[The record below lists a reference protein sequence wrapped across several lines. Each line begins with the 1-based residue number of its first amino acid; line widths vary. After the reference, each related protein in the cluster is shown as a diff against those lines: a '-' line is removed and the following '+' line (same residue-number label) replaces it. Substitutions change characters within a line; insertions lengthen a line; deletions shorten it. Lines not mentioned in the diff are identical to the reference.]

1 MRAALETADAA
12 LQEESVPVDETER
25 LVALHRLGLLDT
37 PPSAAFDGVTRLAQA
52 ALQVPILCVSLVDQN
67 RVWFKSRIGLGV
79 RETPRRGSLCDHAVW
94 AREPLIVRDASVD
107 ARFAND
113 PLVSGPQH
121 VRSYLGIPL
130 FTRDRQ
136 PMGTLCA
143 MDTQVRVFGEVE
155 QVVMTEFAKIAED
168 LLSAKELA
176 AKSDGVLQYAME
188 REKLFRDTFEQA
200 PIGIIHTSLHG
211 LILRMN
217 QRACALLGYAPAE
230 LRELSIPSITHPEDV
245 ANNIREFKRTLA
257 GEIDSYRLEQRLL
270 AKDKRYI
277 RVALSVAIKRA
288 PSRQPDYNIVTI
300 EPIAA
305 APAAL
310 DKPLDKA
317 PDKTTEKEAEKAGAI
332 VAPAGEGEEALRAA
346 QKLLEEREQSL
357 REARTSIDAREKSLL
372 EARSSIDA
380 REKALAEARSGI
392 EAREKAMNDAR
403 AAIEARD
410 KSLREGRSALEAREK
425 ALGDAQA
432 AFEARQKSGTQAS
445 SKDGDKAPGEAQAAL
460 KGRDNALGEAQAAVK
475 GRDKALGEAQ
485 AALKGRDKA
494 LGEAQTALKDRDK
507 ALGEAQAALKERE
520 KALGEAQAAL
530 RERDKALGEA
540 QTALKEREKSA
551 GERQPAHDVRDK
563 VFGEKQAAQ
572 DAREKALGEKQAA
585 LDALEK
591 ALGEKLAAIEA
602 REKVVGEKQAAL
614 DAREKLMTQAQAALK
629 EREKSVSGAQATLK
643 ERGEVSRDS
652 ETQLKE
658 RDKALADAQQ
668 TARAAEDALR
678 FAQED
683 LRGLQMTLRD
693 TQEAL
698 RDAQDQ
704 QREAQAALQASN
716 AKLVQE
722 SANDA
727 LTVLP
732 NRRTFSRR
740 GEQAANAMRQSRKAY
755 GLILL
760 DVDNFK
766 QVNEEYGHDVGDD
779 VLRTL
784 GNILSTQ
791 LRNSSDM
798 AARLGGDEFAVLCFG
813 DINEQTLH
821 DVAERI
827 HGQIGKA
834 PLATPKGLLRF
845 TGSFGLALSIADDC
859 DWKSVYSR
867 ADAALREAKH
877 AGKDRISFGRSA
889 TKNVTARL
897 RALSPPAAG

>member
-1 MRAALETADAA
+1 M
-12 LQEESVPVDETER
+12 PVDETER

-79 RETPRRGSLCDHAVW
+79 RETPRRGSLCDHVVW
-94 AREPLIVRDASVD
+94 AREPLIVRDAAAD

-113 PLVSGPQH
+113 LLVSGAQH
-121 VRSYLGIPL
+121 VRSYIGIPL

-143 MDTQVRVFGEVE
+143 MDTQIREFGEVE
-155 QVVMTEFAKIAED
+155 EVVLSEFAKIAED

-200 PIGIIHTSLHG
+200 PVGIIHTSLHG

-217 QRACALLGYAPAE
+217 QRACALLGYNPAE
-230 LRELSIPSITHPEDV
+230 LRELSIPSITHPEDL
-245 ANNIREFKRTLA
+245 ADNIREFKRTLA

-270 AKDKRYI
+270 GKDKGYV

-300 EPIAA
+300 EAISA
-305 APAAL
+305 APAA
-310 DKPLDKA
+310 PA
-317 PDKTTEKEAEKAGAI
+317 KAGE
-332 VAPAGEGEEALRAA
+332 VVPQAGGGEEALRAA
-346 QKLLEEREQSL
+346 QKLLEEREMSL
-357 REARTSIDAREKSLL
+357 A

-380 REKALAEARSGI
+380 REKSLVEGRAAVEV
-392 EAREKAMNDAR
+392 REKALGEARAAIEVREKALGDAR

-410 KSLREGRSALEAREK
+410 KSLREARSAVEAREK
-425 ALGDAQA
+425 SLGDAQA
-432 AFEARQKSGTQAS
+432 AFEARQKSAGQAAP
-445 SKDGDKAPGEAQAAL
+445 KGREKALEKTLNEAQAAL
-460 KGRDNALGEAQAAVK
+460 Q
-475 GRDKALGEAQ
+475 
-485 AALKGRDKA
+485 
-494 LGEAQTALKDRDK
+494 
-507 ALGEAQAALKERE
+507 ERE
-520 KALGEAQAAL
+520 
-530 RERDKALGEA
+530 R
-540 QTALKEREKSA
+540 SA
-551 GERQPAHDVRDK
+551 GE
-563 VFGEKQAAQ
+563 KQ
-572 DAREKALGEKQAA
+572 
-585 LDALEK
+585 
-591 ALGEKLAAIEA
+591 AAIEA
-602 REKVVGEKQAAL
+602 REKAAAERQAAIESREKAAGEKQSAIEVREKAMAEKQAAIESREKTVGEKQAAL
-614 DAREKLMTQAQAALK
+614 DAREKLMGEAQAALK
-629 EREKSVSGAQATLK
+629 ERERSVSEAQA
-643 ERGEVSRDS
+643 S
-652 ETQLKE
+652 LKE
-658 RDKALADAQQ
+658 RDERSSDSETAAKERNKALTDAQQ

-678 FAQED
+678 YAQED
-683 LRGLQMTLRD
+683 LRSVQATLRD

-704 QREAQAALQASN
+704 SREAQAALQVTN
-716 AKLVQE
+716 TKLAQE

-766 QVNEEYGHDVGDD
+766 HVNEEYGHDVGDD

-845 TGSFGLALSIADDC
+845 TGSFGLALSIADDS

-877 AGKDRISFGRSA
+877 AGKDRISFGRSPLK
-889 TKNVTARL
+889 TSVTARL
-897 RALSPPAAG
+897 RALSPQPPGS

>member
-1 MRAALETADAA
+1 MRAALETTADAA
-12 LQEESVPVDETER
+12 LQDESVPVDETER

-79 RETPRRGSLCDHAVW
+79 RETPRRGSLCDHVVW
-94 AREPLIVRDASVD
+94 AREPLIVRDAAAD

-113 PLVSGPQH
+113 PLVSGAQH
-121 VRSYLGIPL
+121 VRSYIGIPL

-143 MDTQVRVFGEVE
+143 MDTQIREFGEVE
-155 QVVMTEFAKIAED
+155 EVVLSEFAKIAED

-200 PIGIIHTSLHG
+200 PVGIIHTSLRG

-217 QRACALLGYAPAE
+217 QRACALLGYNPAE
-230 LRELSIPSITHPEDV
+230 LRELSIPSITHPEDL
-245 ANNIREFKRTLA
+245 ADNIREFKRTLA

-270 AKDKRYI
+270 AKDKGYV

-300 EPIAA
+300 EAISA
-305 APAAL
+305 APAA
-310 DKPLDKA
+310 PA
-317 PDKTTEKEAEKAGAI
+317 KAGAM
-332 VAPAGEGEEALRAA
+332 VPQAGEGEEALRAA
-346 QKLLEEREQSL
+346 QKLLEERENSL
-357 REARTSIDAREKSLL
+357 A

-380 REKALAEARSGI
+380 REKSLVEGRAAVEVREKALGEARSAI
-392 EAREKAMNDAR
+392 EVREKALGDAR

-410 KSLREGRSALEAREK
+410 KSLREARSAVEAREK
-425 ALGDAQA
+425 SLGDAQA
-432 AFEARQKSGTQAS
+432 AFEARQKSAGQAAP
-445 SKDGDKAPGEAQAAL
+445 KGREKALEKTLNEAQAAL
-460 KGRDNALGEAQAAVK
+460 Q
-475 GRDKALGEAQ
+475 
-485 AALKGRDKA
+485 
-494 LGEAQTALKDRDK
+494 
-507 ALGEAQAALKERE
+507 ERE
-520 KALGEAQAAL
+520 
-530 RERDKALGEA
+530 R
-540 QTALKEREKSA
+540 SA
-551 GERQPAHDVRDK
+551 
-563 VFGEKQAAQ
+563 GEKQAVLE
-572 DAREKALGEKQAA
+572 AREKAAAERQAAIESREKAAGEKQV
-585 LDALEK
+585 
-591 ALGEKLAAIEA
+591 AIEA
-602 REKVVGEKQAAL
+602 REKAAGEKQSAIEAREKAMADKQAAIESREKTVGEKQSAL
-614 DAREKLMTQAQAALK
+614 DAREKLMGEAQAALK
-629 EREKSVSGAQATLK
+629 EREKSVSDAQA
-643 ERGEVSRDS
+643 S
-652 ETQLKE
+652 LKE
-658 RDKALADAQQ
+658 RDERSSDSETAAKERNKALTDAQQ

-678 FAQED
+678 YAQED
-683 LRGLQMTLRD
+683 LRSVQATLRD

-704 QREAQAALQASN
+704 SREAQAALQVTN
-716 AKLVQE
+716 TKLAQE
-722 SANDA
+722 STNDA

-740 GEQAANAMRQSRKAY
+740 GEQAANAMRQSRKPY

-766 QVNEEYGHDVGDD
+766 HVNEEYGHDVGDD

-845 TGSFGLALSIADDC
+845 TGSFGLALSIADDS

-877 AGKDRISFGRSA
+877 AGRDRISFGRSPSK
-889 TKNVTARL
+889 TSVTARL
-897 RALSPPAAG
+897 RALSPQPPGS

>member
-1 MRAALETADAA
+1 MRAALETTADAA
-12 LQEESVPVDETER
+12 LQDESVPVDETER
-25 LVALHRLGLLDT
+25 LVALHRLGILDT

-79 RETPRRGSLCDHAVW
+79 RETPRRGSLCDHVVW
-94 AREPLIVRDASVD
+94 ARQPLIVRDAAAD

-113 PLVSGPQH
+113 PLVSGAQH
-121 VRSYLGIPL
+121 VRSYIGIPL

-143 MDTQVRVFGEVE
+143 MDTQIREFGEVE
-155 QVVMTEFAKIAED
+155 EVVLSEFAKIAED

-200 PIGIIHTSLHG
+200 PVGIIHTSLHG

-217 QRACALLGYAPAE
+217 QRACALLGYNPGE
-230 LRELSIPSITHPEDV
+230 LRELSIPSITHPEDL
-245 ANNIREFKRTLA
+245 ADNIREFKRTLA

-270 AKDKRYI
+270 GKDKGYV

-300 EPIAA
+300 EAISTAPA
-305 APAAL
+305 APA
-310 DKPLDKA
+310 KA
-317 PDKTTEKEAEKAGAI
+317 AEMAPQAGA
-332 VAPAGEGEEALRAA
+332 GEEALRAA
-346 QKLLEEREQSL
+346 QKLLEEREKSL
-357 REARTSIDAREKSLL
+357 AEVRSSIDAREKSLVEGRAAIEVREKVL
-372 EARSSIDA
+372 GEARSA
-380 REKALAEARSGI
+380 VEVREKALG
-392 EAREKAMNDAR
+392 DAR

-410 KSLREGRSALEAREK
+410 KSLREARSAVEAREK
-425 ALGDAQA
+425 SLGDAQA
-432 AFEARQKSGTQAS
+432 AFEARQKSAGQAA
-445 SKDGDKAPGEAQAAL
+445 SKEHEKSAAEKQAAL
-460 KGRDNALGEAQAAVK
+460 ETREKAAAERQAALDAREKAASERQAAV
-475 GRDKALGEAQ
+475 EA
-485 AALKGRDKA
+485 
-494 LGEAQTALKDRDK
+494 
-507 ALGEAQAALKERE
+507 RE
-520 KALGEAQAAL
+520 KTVGEKQSALDA
-530 RERDKALGEA
+530 REKLLAEA
-540 QTALKEREKSA
+540 QTALKEREKSVS
-551 GERQPAHDVRDK
+551 E
-563 VFGEKQAAQ
+563 
-572 DAREKALGEKQAA
+572 
-585 LDALEK
+585 
-591 ALGEKLAAIEA
+591 
-602 REKVVGEKQAAL
+602 
-614 DAREKLMTQAQAALK
+614 AQA
-629 EREKSVSGAQATLK
+629 S
-643 ERGEVSRDS
+643 
-652 ETQLKE
+652 LKE
-658 RDKALADAQQ
+658 RDERSSDSETAAKERNKALTDAQQ

-678 FAQED
+678 YAQED
-683 LRGLQMTLRD
+683 LRGVQATLRD

-704 QREAQAALQASN
+704 YREAQAGQQAAT
-716 AKLVQE
+716 AKLAQE

-766 QVNEEYGHDVGDD
+766 QVNEEHGHDVGDD

-845 TGSFGLALSIADDC
+845 TGSFGLALSIADDS

-877 AGKDRISFGRSA
+877 AGKDRISFGRSPSK
-889 TKNVTARL
+889 TSVTARL
-897 RALSPPAAG
+897 RALSPQPPGS

>member
-1 MRAALETADAA
+1 MRAALETTADAA
-12 LQEESVPVDETER
+12 LQDESVPVDETER

-79 RETPRRGSLCDHAVW
+79 RETPRRGSLCDHVVW
-94 AREPLIVRDASVD
+94 AREPLIVRDAAAD

-113 PLVSGPQH
+113 LLVSGAQH
-121 VRSYLGIPL
+121 VRSYIGIPL

-143 MDTQVRVFGEVE
+143 MDTQIREFGEVE
-155 QVVMTEFAKIAED
+155 EVVLSEFAKIAED

-200 PIGIIHTSLHG
+200 PVGIIHTSLHG

-217 QRACALLGYAPAE
+217 QRACALLGYNPAE
-230 LRELSIPSITHPEDV
+230 LRELSIPSITHPEDL
-245 ANNIREFKRTLA
+245 ADNIREFKRTLA

-270 AKDKRYI
+270 GKDKGYV

-300 EPIAA
+300 EAISA
-305 APAAL
+305 AP
-310 DKPLDKA
+310 PA
-317 PDKTTEKEAEKAGAI
+317 PAKAGEM
-332 VAPAGEGEEALRAA
+332 APQAGEGEEALRAA
-346 QKLLEEREQSL
+346 QKLLEEREMSL
-357 REARTSIDAREKSLL
+357 A

-380 REKALAEARSGI
+380 REKSLVEGRATIEVREKALGEARSAI
-392 EAREKAMNDAR
+392 EVREKALGDAR

-410 KSLREGRSALEAREK
+410 KSLREARSAVEAREK
-425 ALGDAQA
+425 SLSDAQA
-432 AFEARQKSGTQAS
+432 AFEARQKSAGQAAP
-445 SKDGDKAPGEAQAAL
+445 KGREKALEKTLNEAQAAL
-460 KGRDNALGEAQAAVK
+460 Q
-475 GRDKALGEAQ
+475 
-485 AALKGRDKA
+485 
-494 LGEAQTALKDRDK
+494 
-507 ALGEAQAALKERE
+507 ERE
-520 KALGEAQAAL
+520 RSAA
-530 RERDKALGEA
+530 
-540 QTALKEREKSA
+540 
-551 GERQPAHDVRDK
+551 
-563 VFGEKQAAQ
+563 
-572 DAREKALGEKQAA
+572 EKQAA
-585 LDALEK
+585 LEAREK
-591 ALGEKLAAIEA
+591 AAAERQAAIEA
-602 REKVVGEKQAAL
+602 REKAASEKQSAIESREKAASEKQSAIEAREKAMAEKQAAIESREKIVGEKQAAL
-614 DAREKLMTQAQAALK
+614 DAREKLMGEAQAALK
-629 EREKSVSGAQATLK
+629 EREKSVSEAQA
-643 ERGEVSRDS
+643 S
-652 ETQLKE
+652 LKE
-658 RDKALADAQQ
+658 RDERSSDSETAAKERNKALTDAQQ

-678 FAQED
+678 YAQED
-683 LRGLQMTLRD
+683 LRSVQATLRD

-704 QREAQAALQASN
+704 SREAQAALQVTN
-716 AKLVQE
+716 TKLAQE

-845 TGSFGLALSIADDC
+845 TGSFGLALSIADDS

-877 AGKDRISFGRSA
+877 AGKDRISFGRSPSK
-889 TKNVTARL
+889 TSVTARL
-897 RALSPPAAG
+897 RALSPQPPSS

>member
-1 MRAALETADAA
+1 
-12 LQEESVPVDETER
+12 
-25 LVALHRLGLLDT
+25 
-37 PPSAAFDGVTRLAQA
+37 VTRLAQA

-94 AREPLIVRDASVD
+94 AREPLIVRDATAD
-107 ARFAND
+107 PRFAND

-143 MDTQVRVFGEVE
+143 MDTAVREFGEVE
-155 QVVMTEFAKIAED
+155 EVVLSEFAKIAED

-200 PIGIIHTSLHG
+200 PVGIIHTSLHG

-217 QRACALLGYAPAE
+217 QRACALLGYNPAE
-230 LRELSIPSITHPEDV
+230 LRELSIPSITHPEDL
-245 ANNIREFKRTLA
+245 ADNIREFKRTLA
-257 GEIDSYRLEQRLL
+257 GEIESYRLEQRLL
-270 AKDKRYI
+270 GKDKGYV

-300 EPIAA
+300 EPVSAA
-305 APAAL
+305 AAASEPAAL
-310 DKPLDKA
+310 A
-317 PDKTTEKEAEKAGAI
+317 KAGETVPQTGA
-332 VAPAGEGEEALRAA
+332 AEEALKAA
-346 QKLLEEREQSL
+346 QKLLE
-357 REARTSIDAREKSLL
+357 AREESLV

-380 REKALAEARSGI
+380 REKSLAEARSAIDVREKALLEARSAI
-392 EAREKAMNDAR
+392 EAREKAMGDAG
-403 AAIEARD
+403 AALEARD
-410 KSLREGRSALEAREK
+410 KSLREARSAVEAREK
-425 ALGDAQA
+425 SLSDAKA
-432 AFEARQKSGTQAS
+432 AFEARQKSETRA
-445 SKDGDKAPGEAQAAL
+445 AP
-460 KGRDNALGEAQAAVK
+460 VK
-475 GRDKALGEAQ
+475 EREKALEKS
-485 AALKGRDKA
+485 LN
-494 LGEAQTALKDRDK
+494 
-507 ALGEAQAALKERE
+507 EAQAALKER
-520 KALGEAQAAL
+520 
-530 RERDKALGEA
+530 D
-540 QTALKEREKSA
+540 KSA
-551 GERQPAHDVRDK
+551 S
-563 VFGEKQAAQ
+563 EKQ
-572 DAREKALGEKQAA
+572 
-585 LDALEK
+585 
-591 ALGEKLAAIEA
+591 AAIEA
-602 REKVVGEKQAAL
+602 REKTASERLAAIESREQAAHEKQPAIEAREKAMAEKQSAIEAREKAMAEKQAAIEAREKAAGEKL
-614 DAREKLMTQAQAALK
+614 AGFDAREKLLAEAQAALK
-629 EREKSVSGAQATLK
+629 EREKSVSDAQT
-643 ERGEVSRDS
+643 S
-652 ETQLKE
+652 LKE
-658 RDKALADAQQ
+658 RDESLGDSETAQKERNKALADAQQ
-668 TARAAEDALR
+668 SARAAEDALR
-678 FAQED
+678 YAQED
-683 LRGLQMTLRD
+683 LRGVQATLRD

-704 QREAQAALQASN
+704 YREAQAGMQAAN
-716 AKLVQE
+716 AKLAQE

-740 GEQAANAMRQSRKAY
+740 GEQAASAMRQSRKPY

-766 QVNEEYGHDVGDD
+766 HVNDEYGHDVGDD

-845 TGSFGLALSIADDC
+845 TGSFGLALSIADDS

-867 ADAALREAKH
+867 ADAALREAKN
-877 AGKDRISFGRSA
+877 AGKDRISFGRSISK
-889 TKNVTARL
+889 TSVTARL
-897 RALSPPAAG
+897 RALSPP

>member
-1 MRAALETADAA
+1 MRAALETTADAA
-12 LQEESVPVDETER
+12 LQDESVPVDETER

-79 RETPRRGSLCDHAVW
+79 RETPRRGSLCDHVVW
-94 AREPLIVRDASVD
+94 AREPLIVRDAAAD

-113 PLVSGPQH
+113 LLVSGAQH
-121 VRSYLGIPL
+121 VRSYIGIPL

-143 MDTQVRVFGEVE
+143 MDTQIREFGEVE
-155 QVVMTEFAKIAED
+155 EVVLSEFAKIAED

-200 PIGIIHTSLHG
+200 PVGIIHTSLHG

-217 QRACALLGYAPAE
+217 QRACALLGYNPAE
-230 LRELSIPSITHPEDV
+230 LRELSIPSITHPEDL
-245 ANNIREFKRTLA
+245 ADNIREFKRTLA

-270 AKDKRYI
+270 GKDKGYV

-300 EPIAA
+300 EAISA
-305 APAAL
+305 APAA
-310 DKPLDKA
+310 PA
-317 PDKTTEKEAEKAGAI
+317 KAGEM
-332 VAPAGEGEEALRAA
+332 APQAGEGEEALRAA
-346 QKLLEEREQSL
+346 QKLLEEREMSL
-357 REARTSIDAREKSLL
+357 AEARSSVDAREKSLV
-372 EARSSIDA
+372 EGRAAIEV
-380 REKALAEARSGI
+380 REKALGEARSAI
-392 EAREKAMNDAR
+392 EVREKALGDAR

-410 KSLREGRSALEAREK
+410 KSLREARSAVEAREK
-425 ALGDAQA
+425 SLGDAQA
-432 AFEARQKSGTQAS
+432 AFEARQKSAGQAAP
-445 SKDGDKAPGEAQAAL
+445 KAREKALEKTLNEAQAAL
-460 KGRDNALGEAQAAVK
+460 Q
-475 GRDKALGEAQ
+475 
-485 AALKGRDKA
+485 
-494 LGEAQTALKDRDK
+494 
-507 ALGEAQAALKERE
+507 ERE
-520 KALGEAQAAL
+520 
-530 RERDKALGEA
+530 R
-540 QTALKEREKSA
+540 SA
-551 GERQPAHDVRDK
+551 V
-563 VFGEKQAAQ
+563 EKQ
-572 DAREKALGEKQAA
+572 
-585 LDALEK
+585 
-591 ALGEKLAAIEA
+591 AAIEA
-602 REKVVGEKQAAL
+602 REKAAAERQAAIESREKAAGEKQSAIEAREKAAGEKHAAIEAREKAMAEKHAAIESREKAMAEKQAAIESREKTVGEKQAAL
-614 DAREKLMTQAQAALK
+614 DAREKLMGETQAALK
-629 EREKSVSGAQATLK
+629 EREKSVSEAQA
-643 ERGEVSRDS
+643 S
-652 ETQLKE
+652 LKE
-658 RDKALADAQQ
+658 RDERSSDSETAAKERNKALTDAQQ

-678 FAQED
+678 YAQED
-683 LRGLQMTLRD
+683 LRSVQATLRD

-704 QREAQAALQASN
+704 SREAQAALQVTN
-716 AKLVQE
+716 TKLAQE

-766 QVNEEYGHDVGDD
+766 HVNEEYGHDVGDD

-845 TGSFGLALSIADDC
+845 TGSFGLALSIADDS

-877 AGKDRISFGRSA
+877 AGKDRISFGRSPSK
-889 TKNVTARL
+889 TSVTARL
-897 RALSPPAAG
+897 RALSPQPPSS

>member
-1 MRAALETADAA
+1 MRAALETTADAA
-12 LQEESVPVDETER
+12 LQDESVPVDETER

-79 RETPRRGSLCDHAVW
+79 RETPRRGSLCDHVVW
-94 AREPLIVRDASVD
+94 AREPLIVRDAAAD

-113 PLVSGPQH
+113 LLVSGAQH
-121 VRSYLGIPL
+121 VRSYIGIPL

-143 MDTQVRVFGEVE
+143 MDTQIREFGEVE
-155 QVVMTEFAKIAED
+155 EVVLSEFAKIAED

-200 PIGIIHTSLHG
+200 PVGIIHTSLHG

-217 QRACALLGYAPAE
+217 QRACALLGYNPAE
-230 LRELSIPSITHPEDV
+230 LRELSIPSITHPEDL
-245 ANNIREFKRTLA
+245 ADNIREFKRTLA

-270 AKDKRYI
+270 AKDKGYVRL
-277 RVALSVAIKRA
+277 ALSVAIKRA

-300 EPIAA
+300 EAISA
-305 APAAL
+305 APAA
-310 DKPLDKA
+310 PA
-317 PDKTTEKEAEKAGAI
+317 KAGE
-332 VAPAGEGEEALRAA
+332 VVPQAGGGEEALRAA
-346 QKLLEEREQSL
+346 QKLLEEREMSL
-357 REARTSIDAREKSLL
+357 A

-380 REKALAEARSGI
+380 REKSLVEGRGAVEV
-392 EAREKAMNDAR
+392 REKALGEARAAIEVREKALGDAR

-410 KSLREGRSALEAREK
+410 KSLREARSAVEAREK
-425 ALGDAQA
+425 SLGDAQA
-432 AFEARQKSGTQAS
+432 AFEARQKSAGQAAP
-445 SKDGDKAPGEAQAAL
+445 KGREKALEKTLNEAQAAL
-460 KGRDNALGEAQAAVK
+460 Q
-475 GRDKALGEAQ
+475 
-485 AALKGRDKA
+485 
-494 LGEAQTALKDRDK
+494 
-507 ALGEAQAALKERE
+507 ERE
-520 KALGEAQAAL
+520 
-530 RERDKALGEA
+530 R
-540 QTALKEREKSA
+540 S
-551 GERQPAHDVRDK
+551 V
-563 VFGEKQAAQ
+563 GEKQAAIES
-572 DAREKALGEKQAA
+572 REKAAGEKQS
-585 LDALEK
+585 
-591 ALGEKLAAIEA
+591 AIEA
-602 REKVVGEKQAAL
+602 REKAAGEKQSAIEAREKAMAEKQSAIEAREKAMAEKQSAIESREKTVGEKQSAIE
-614 DAREKLMTQAQAALK
+614 AREKLMGEAQAALK
-629 EREKSVSGAQATLK
+629 EREKSVSEAQA
-643 ERGEVSRDS
+643 S
-652 ETQLKE
+652 LKE
-658 RDKALADAQQ
+658 RDERSSDSETAAKERNKALTDAQQ

-678 FAQED
+678 YAQED
-683 LRGLQMTLRD
+683 LRSVQATLRD

-704 QREAQAALQASN
+704 SREAQAALQVTN
-716 AKLVQE
+716 TKLAQE
-722 SANDA
+722 STNDA

-766 QVNEEYGHDVGDD
+766 HVNEEYGHDVGDD

-845 TGSFGLALSIADDC
+845 TGSFGLALSIADDS

-877 AGKDRISFGRSA
+877 AGKDRISFGRSPSK
-889 TKNVTARL
+889 TSVTARL
-897 RALSPPAAG
+897 RALSPQPPGS

>member
-1 MRAALETADAA
+1 MRAALETTADAA
-12 LQEESVPVDETER
+12 LQDESVPVDETER

-79 RETPRRGSLCDHAVW
+79 RETPRRGSLCDHVVW
-94 AREPLIVRDASVD
+94 AREPLIVRDAAAD

-113 PLVSGPQH
+113 LLVSGAQH
-121 VRSYLGIPL
+121 VRSYIGIPL

-143 MDTQVRVFGEVE
+143 MDTQIREFGEVE
-155 QVVMTEFAKIAED
+155 EVVLSEFAKIAED

-200 PIGIIHTSLHG
+200 PVGIIHTSLHG

-217 QRACALLGYAPAE
+217 QRACALLGYNPAE
-230 LRELSIPSITHPEDV
+230 LRELSIPSITHPEDL
-245 ANNIREFKRTLA
+245 ADNIREFKRTLA

-270 AKDKRYI
+270 GKDKGYV

-300 EPIAA
+300 EAISA
-305 APAAL
+305 APAA
-310 DKPLDKA
+310 PA
-317 PDKTTEKEAEKAGAI
+317 KAGEM
-332 VAPAGEGEEALRAA
+332 APQAGEGEEALRAA
-346 QKLLEEREQSL
+346 QKLLEEREMSL
-357 REARTSIDAREKSLL
+357 AEARSSVDAREKSLV
-372 EARSSIDA
+372 EGRAAIEV
-380 REKALAEARSGI
+380 REKALGEARSAI
-392 EAREKAMNDAR
+392 EVREKALGDAR

-410 KSLREGRSALEAREK
+410 KSLREARSAVEAREK
-425 ALGDAQA
+425 SLGDAQA
-432 AFEARQKSGTQAS
+432 AFEARQKSAGQAAP
-445 SKDGDKAPGEAQAAL
+445 KAREKALEKTLNEAQAAL
-460 KGRDNALGEAQAAVK
+460 Q
-475 GRDKALGEAQ
+475 
-485 AALKGRDKA
+485 
-494 LGEAQTALKDRDK
+494 
-507 ALGEAQAALKERE
+507 ERE
-520 KALGEAQAAL
+520 
-530 RERDKALGEA
+530 R
-540 QTALKEREKSA
+540 SA
-551 GERQPAHDVRDK
+551 V
-563 VFGEKQAAQ
+563 EKQ
-572 DAREKALGEKQAA
+572 
-585 LDALEK
+585 
-591 ALGEKLAAIEA
+591 AAIEA
-602 REKVVGEKQAAL
+602 REKAAAERQAAIESREKAAGEKQSAIEAREKAAGEKHAAIEAREKAMAEKQAAIESREKTVGEKQAAL
-614 DAREKLMTQAQAALK
+614 DAREKLMGEAQAALK
-629 EREKSVSGAQATLK
+629 EREKSVSEAQA
-643 ERGEVSRDS
+643 S
-652 ETQLKE
+652 LKE
-658 RDKALADAQQ
+658 RDERSSDSETAAKERNKALTDAQQ

-678 FAQED
+678 YAQED
-683 LRGLQMTLRD
+683 LRSVQATLRD

-704 QREAQAALQASN
+704 SREAQAALQVTN
-716 AKLVQE
+716 TKLAQE

-766 QVNEEYGHDVGDD
+766 HVNEEYGHDVGDD

-845 TGSFGLALSIADDC
+845 TGSFGLALSIADDS

-877 AGKDRISFGRSA
+877 AGKDRISFGRSPSK
-889 TKNVTARL
+889 TSVTARL
-897 RALSPPAAG
+897 RALSPQPPSS

>member
-1 MRAALETADAA
+1 MRAALETTADAA
-12 LQEESVPVDETER
+12 LQDESVPVDETER

-79 RETPRRGSLCDHAVW
+79 RETPRRGSLCDHVVW
-94 AREPLIVRDASVD
+94 AREPLIVRDAAAD

-113 PLVSGPQH
+113 LLVSGAQH
-121 VRSYLGIPL
+121 VRSYIGIPL

-143 MDTQVRVFGEVE
+143 MDTQIREFGEVE
-155 QVVMTEFAKIAED
+155 EVVLSEFAKIAED

-200 PIGIIHTSLHG
+200 PVGIIHTSLHG

-217 QRACALLGYAPAE
+217 QRACALLGYNPAE
-230 LRELSIPSITHPEDV
+230 LRELSIPSITHPEDL
-245 ANNIREFKRTLA
+245 ADNIREFKRTLA

-270 AKDKRYI
+270 GKDKGYV

-300 EPIAA
+300 EAISA
-305 APAAL
+305 APAA
-310 DKPLDKA
+310 PA
-317 PDKTTEKEAEKAGAI
+317 KAGEM
-332 VAPAGEGEEALRAA
+332 APQAGEGEEALRAA
-346 QKLLEEREQSL
+346 QKLLEEREMSL
-357 REARTSIDAREKSLL
+357 AEARSSVDAREKSLV
-372 EARSSIDA
+372 EGRAAIEV
-380 REKALAEARSGI
+380 REKALGEARSAI
-392 EAREKAMNDAR
+392 EVREKALGDAR

-410 KSLREGRSALEAREK
+410 KSLREARSAVEAREK
-425 ALGDAQA
+425 SLGDAQA
-432 AFEARQKSGTQAS
+432 AFEARQKSADQAAP
-445 SKDGDKAPGEAQAAL
+445 KAREKALEKTLNEAQAAL
-460 KGRDNALGEAQAAVK
+460 Q
-475 GRDKALGEAQ
+475 
-485 AALKGRDKA
+485 
-494 LGEAQTALKDRDK
+494 
-507 ALGEAQAALKERE
+507 ERE
-520 KALGEAQAAL
+520 
-530 RERDKALGEA
+530 R
-540 QTALKEREKSA
+540 SA
-551 GERQPAHDVRDK
+551 GE
-563 VFGEKQAAQ
+563 KQ
-572 DAREKALGEKQAA
+572 
-585 LDALEK
+585 
-591 ALGEKLAAIEA
+591 AAIEA
-602 REKVVGEKQAAL
+602 REKAAAERQAAIESREKAAGEKQSAIEAREKAAGEKQSAIEAREKAMAEKHAAIESREKAMAEKQAAIESREKTVGEKQAAL
-614 DAREKLMTQAQAALK
+614 DAREKLMGEAQAALK
-629 EREKSVSGAQATLK
+629 EREKSVSEAQA
-643 ERGEVSRDS
+643 S
-652 ETQLKE
+652 LKE
-658 RDKALADAQQ
+658 RDERSSDSETAAKERNKALTDAQQ

-678 FAQED
+678 YAQED
-683 LRGLQMTLRD
+683 LRSVQATLRD

-704 QREAQAALQASN
+704 SREAQAALQVTN
-716 AKLVQE
+716 TKLAQE

-766 QVNEEYGHDVGDD
+766 HVNEEYGHDVGDD

-845 TGSFGLALSIADDC
+845 TGSFGLALSIADDS

-877 AGKDRISFGRSA
+877 AGKDRISFGRSPSK
-889 TKNVTARL
+889 TSVTARL
-897 RALSPPAAG
+897 RALSPQPPSS

>member
-1 MRAALETADAA
+1 MRAALETTADAA
-12 LQEESVPVDETER
+12 LQDESVPVDETER

-79 RETPRRGSLCDHAVW
+79 RETPRRGSLCDHVVW
-94 AREPLIVRDASVD
+94 AREPLIVRDAAAD

-113 PLVSGPQH
+113 LLVSGAQH
-121 VRSYLGIPL
+121 VRSYIGIPL

-143 MDTQVRVFGEVE
+143 MDTQIREFGEVE
-155 QVVMTEFAKIAED
+155 EVVLSEFAKIAED

-200 PIGIIHTSLHG
+200 PVGIIHTSLHG

-217 QRACALLGYAPAE
+217 QRACALLGYNPAE
-230 LRELSIPSITHPEDV
+230 LRELSIPSITHPEDL
-245 ANNIREFKRTLA
+245 ADNIREFKRTLA

-270 AKDKRYI
+270 AKDKGYV

-300 EPIAA
+300 EAISA
-305 APAAL
+305 APAA
-310 DKPLDKA
+310 PA
-317 PDKTTEKEAEKAGAI
+317 KAGER
-332 VAPAGEGEEALRAA
+332 VPQAGEGEEALRAA
-346 QKLLEEREQSL
+346 QKLFEEREMSL
-357 REARTSIDAREKSLL
+357 AEARSAIDAREKSLV
-372 EARSSIDA
+372 EGRAAIEV
-380 REKALAEARSGI
+380 REKALGEARSAI
-392 EAREKAMNDAR
+392 EVREKALGDAR

-410 KSLREGRSALEAREK
+410 KSLREARSAVEAREK
-425 ALGDAQA
+425 SLGDAQA
-432 AFEARQKSGTQAS
+432 AFEARQKSAGQAAP
-445 SKDGDKAPGEAQAAL
+445 KGREKALEKTLNEAQAAL
-460 KGRDNALGEAQAAVK
+460 QERERSAGEK
-475 GRDKALGEAQ
+475 Q
-485 AALKGRDKA
+485 AAL
-494 LGEAQTALKDRDK
+494 EA
-507 ALGEAQAALKERE
+507 RE
-520 KALGEAQAAL
+520 KAAAERQAAIES
-530 RERDKALGEA
+530 REKAAGEKQSAIEAREKAAGEKQSAIEAREKAAGEKQSAIEAREKAMAEKQAAIEAREKTVGEKQAAIEAREKLMGEA
-540 QTALKEREKSA
+540 QTALKEREKSVS
-551 GERQPAHDVRDK
+551 E
-563 VFGEKQAAQ
+563 
-572 DAREKALGEKQAA
+572 
-585 LDALEK
+585 
-591 ALGEKLAAIEA
+591 
-602 REKVVGEKQAAL
+602 
-614 DAREKLMTQAQAALK
+614 AQA
-629 EREKSVSGAQATLK
+629 S
-643 ERGEVSRDS
+643 
-652 ETQLKE
+652 LKE
-658 RDKALADAQQ
+658 RDERSSDSETAAKERNKALTDAQQ

-678 FAQED
+678 YAQED
-683 LRGLQMTLRD
+683 LRSVQATLRD

-704 QREAQAALQASN
+704 SREAQAALQVTN
-716 AKLVQE
+716 TKLAQE

-740 GEQAANAMRQSRKAY
+740 GEQAANAMRQSRKPY

-766 QVNEEYGHDVGDD
+766 HVNEEYGHDVGDD

-845 TGSFGLALSIADDC
+845 TGSFGLALSIADDS

-877 AGKDRISFGRSA
+877 AGKDRISFGRSPSK
-889 TKNVTARL
+889 TSVTARL
-897 RALSPPAAG
+897 RALSPPSTG

>member
-1 MRAALETADAA
+1 MRAALETTADAA

-79 RETPRRGSLCDHAVW
+79 RETPRRGSLCDHVVW
-94 AREPLIVRDASVD
+94 AREPLIVRDAAAD

-113 PLVSGPQH
+113 ALVSGAQH

-143 MDTQVRVFGEVE
+143 MDTAVREFGEVE
-155 QVVMTEFAKIAED
+155 EVVLSEFAKIAED

-200 PIGIIHTSLHG
+200 PVGIIHTSLHG

-217 QRACALLGYAPAE
+217 QRACALLGYNPAE
-230 LRELSIPSITHPEDV
+230 LRELSIPSITHPEDL
-245 ANNIREFKRTLA
+245 AHNIREFKRTLA

-270 AKDKRYI
+270 AKDKRYV
-277 RVALSVAIKRA
+277 RLALSVAIKRA

-300 EPIAA
+300 EAICA
-305 APAAL
+305 APATAE
-310 DKPLDKA
+310 PAA
-317 PDKTTEKEAEKAGAI
+317 PEKGSAI
-332 VAPAGEGEEALRAA
+332 VPQAGEGEEALRAA
-346 QKLLEEREQSL
+346 QKLLEERE
-357 REARTSIDAREKSLL
+357 KSLA
-372 EARSSIDA
+372 EARSSIEA
-380 REKALAEARSGI
+380 REKFLVEGRAAIEVRERALAEARSAL
-392 EAREKAMNDAR
+392 EVREKALGDAR

-410 KSLREGRSALEAREK
+410 KSLREARSAVEAREK
-425 ALGDAQA
+425 SLGDAQA
-432 AFEARQKSGTQAS
+432 AFEARQKSAGQAVP
-445 SKDGDKAPGEAQAAL
+445 KGGEKALNEAQAAL
-460 KGRDNALGEAQAAVK
+460 Q
-475 GRDKALGEAQ
+475 
-485 AALKGRDKA
+485 
-494 LGEAQTALKDRDK
+494 
-507 ALGEAQAALKERE
+507 
-520 KALGEAQAAL
+520 
-530 RERDKALGEA
+530 
-540 QTALKEREKSA
+540 EREKSA
-551 GERQPAHDVRDK
+551 GQ
-563 VFGEKQAAQ
+563 
-572 DAREKALGEKQAA
+572 KQAA
-585 LDALEK
+585 LESREKAAAERQAALESREK
-591 ALGEKLAAIEA
+591 AASEKQAAIEA
-602 REKVVGEKQAAL
+602 REKTVGEKQAAL
-614 DAREKLMTQAQAALK
+614 DAREKLLAEAQAALK
-629 EREKSVSGAQATLK
+629 EREKSVSEAQAL
-643 ERGEVSRDS
+643 
-652 ETQLKE
+652 LKE
-658 RDKALADAQQ
+658 RDERSSDSETAAKERNKALADAQQ

-678 FAQED
+678 YSQED
-683 LRGLQMTLRD
+683 LRGVQATLRD

-704 QREAQAALQASN
+704 YREAQATLQAAS
-716 AKLVQE
+716 AKLAQE

-740 GEQAANAMRQSRKAY
+740 GEQAANAMRQSRKPY

-766 QVNEEYGHDVGDD
+766 HVNEEYGHDVGDD

-821 DVAERI
+821 DVAARI

-845 TGSFGLALSIADDC
+845 TGSFGLALSIGDDC
-859 DWKSVYSR
+859 DWKSVYGR

-877 AGKDRISFGRSA
+877 AGKDRISFGRSPI
-889 TKNVTARL
+889 KNVTARL
-897 RALSPPAAG
+897 RALSPPPAG

>member
-1 MRAALETADAA
+1 MRAALETTADAA
-12 LQEESVPVDETER
+12 LQDESVPVDETER

-79 RETPRRGSLCDHAVW
+79 RETPRRGSLCDHVVW
-94 AREPLIVRDASVD
+94 AREALIVRDATAD
-107 ARFAND
+107 PRFAND
-113 PLVSGPQH
+113 PLVSGAQH

-143 MDTQVRVFGEVE
+143 MDTAVREFGEVE
-155 QVVMTEFAKIAED
+155 EVVLSEFAKIAED

-200 PIGIIHTSLHG
+200 PVGIIHTSLHG

-217 QRACALLGYAPAE
+217 QRAGALLGYNPAE
-230 LRELSIPSITHPEDV
+230 LRELSIPSITHPEDL
-245 ANNIREFKRTLA
+245 ADNIREFKRTLA
-257 GEIDSYRLEQRLL
+257 GEIESYRLEQRLL
-270 AKDKRYI
+270 AKDKGYV

-300 EPIAA
+300 EPVSAA
-305 APAAL
+305 AAASEPAAL
-310 DKPLDKA
+310 A
-317 PDKTTEKEAEKAGAI
+317 KAGETVPQTGA
-332 VAPAGEGEEALRAA
+332 AEEALQAA
-346 QKLLEEREQSL
+346 QTLLE
-357 REARTSIDAREKSLL
+357 AREESLV

-380 REKALAEARSGI
+380 REKSLAEARSAVEVREKALLEARSAV
-392 EAREKAMNDAR
+392 EAREKAMGDAG
-403 AAIEARD
+403 AALEARD
-410 KSLREGRSALEAREK
+410 KSLREARTAVEAREK
-425 ALGDAQA
+425 SLSDAKA
-432 AFEARQKSGTQAS
+432 AFEARQKSETRA
-445 SKDGDKAPGEAQAAL
+445 AP
-460 KGRDNALGEAQAAVK
+460 VK
-475 GRDKALGEAQ
+475 EREKALEKS
-485 AALKGRDKA
+485 LN
-494 LGEAQTALKDRDK
+494 
-507 ALGEAQAALKERE
+507 EAQAALKER
-520 KALGEAQAAL
+520 
-530 RERDKALGEA
+530 D
-540 QTALKEREKSA
+540 KSA
-551 GERQPAHDVRDK
+551 S
-563 VFGEKQAAQ
+563 EKQ
-572 DAREKALGEKQAA
+572 
-585 LDALEK
+585 
-591 ALGEKLAAIEA
+591 AAIEA
-602 REKVVGEKQAAL
+602 REKTASERLAAIESREKAAHEKQSAIEAREKTMAEKQAAIEAREKAAGEKQAGF
-614 DAREKLMTQAQAALK
+614 DAREKLLAEAQAALK
-629 EREKSVSGAQATLK
+629 EREKSVSDAQASFKQRDESL
-643 ERGEVSRDS
+643 GDS
-652 ETQLKE
+652 ETAQKE
-658 RDKALADAQQ
+658 RNKALADAQQ
-668 TARAAEDALR
+668 SARAAEDALR
-678 FAQED
+678 YAQED
-683 LRGLQMTLRD
+683 LRGVQATLRD

-704 QREAQAALQASN
+704 YREAQAGMQAAN
-716 AKLVQE
+716 AKLAQE

-740 GEQAANAMRQSRKAY
+740 GEQAASAMRQSRKPY

-766 QVNEEYGHDVGDD
+766 HVNDEYGHDVGDD

-845 TGSFGLALSIADDC
+845 TGSFGLALSIADDS

-867 ADAALREAKH
+867 ADAALREAKN
-877 AGKDRISFGRSA
+877 AGKDRISFGRSISK
-889 TKNVTARL
+889 TSVTARL
-897 RALSPPAAG
+897 RALSPPSAV

>member
-12 LQEESVPVDETER
+12 LQDGSVPVDEAER

-52 ALQVPILCVSLVDQN
+52 ALQVPILCVSLIDQN

-79 RETPRRGSLCDHAVW
+79 RETARRGSFCDQVVW
-94 AREPLIVRDASVD
+94 TREPLNVRDATAD
-107 ARFAND
+107 PRFANE
-113 PLVSGPQH
+113 PLVTGPQH

-143 MDTQVRVFGEVE
+143 MDTAVRAFGEVE
-155 QVVMTEFAKIAED
+155 QVVLSEFAKIAED

-200 PIGIIHTSLHG
+200 PVGIVHTSLHG

-217 QRACALLGYAPAE
+217 QRACALLGYSPAE
-230 LRELSIPSITHPEDV
+230 LRELSIPSITHPEDLQQ
-245 ANNIREFKRTLA
+245 NIREFKRALA
-257 GEIDSYRLEQRLL
+257 GEIESYRLEQRLL

-288 PSRQPDYNIVTI
+288 PSRQPDYNIVAI
-300 EPIAA
+300 EDISGMPATLEKPGA
-305 APAAL
+305 TAPQ
-310 DKPLDKA
+310 
-317 PDKTTEKEAEKAGAI
+317 
-332 VAPAGEGEEALRAA
+332 AGEGEEALRAA
-346 QKLLEEREQSL
+346 QKQI
-357 REARTSIDAREKSLL
+357 EAREKHLGEARAALDAREKS
-372 EARSSIDA
+372 
-380 REKALAEARSGI
+380 
-392 EAREKAMNDAR
+392 
-403 AAIEARD
+403 
-410 KSLREGRSALEAREK
+410 
-425 ALGDAQA
+425 
-432 AFEARQKSGTQAS
+432 
-445 SKDGDKAPGEAQAAL
+445 
-460 KGRDNALGEAQAAVK
+460 
-475 GRDKALGEAQ
+475 LGEAQ
-485 AALKGRDKA
+485 AALEARSKSSAEARAALDAREKS
-494 LGEAQTALKDRDK
+494 LGEAQAALDTRNKSWMEAQS
-507 ALGEAQAALKERE
+507 ALEARQKSLAETQAALKERE
-520 KALGEAQAAL
+520 KALSDAQAALRETQASIKERDDSLSESQTML
-530 RERDKALGEA
+530 RERDKALN
-540 QTALKEREKSA
+540 
-551 GERQPAHDVRDK
+551 
-563 VFGEKQAAQ
+563 
-572 DAREKALGEKQAA
+572 
-585 LDALEK
+585 
-591 ALGEKLAAIEA
+591 
-602 REKVVGEKQAAL
+602 
-614 DAREKLMTQAQAALK
+614 
-629 EREKSVSGAQATLK
+629 
-643 ERGEVSRDS
+643 
-652 ETQLKE
+652 
-658 RDKALADAQQ
+658 DAQQ

-678 FAQED
+678 NAQDD
-683 LRGLQMTLRD
+683 LRGLQQTLRG

-704 QREAQAALQASN
+704 QREAQAALQAAN
-716 AKLVQE
+716 ARLAQE
-722 SANDA
+722 SATDA

-740 GEQAANAMRQSRKAY
+740 GEQAANALRQSRKPY

-766 QVNEEYGHDVGDD
+766 HVNEEYGHDVGDD

-784 GNILSTQ
+784 GNILNSQ

-845 TGSFGLALSIADDC
+845 SGSFGLALSIADDP
-859 DWKSVYSR
+859 DWKSVYGR
-867 ADAALREAKH
+867 ADAALREAKN
-877 AGKDRISFGRSA
+877 AGKDRISFGRSPV
-889 TKNVTARL
+889 KNVTARL
-897 RALSPPAAG
+897 RALSPPPAV

>member
-1 MRAALETADAA
+1 MRAALETTADAA
-12 LQEESVPVDETER
+12 LQDESVPVDETER

-79 RETPRRGSLCDHAVW
+79 RETPRRGSLCDHVVW
-94 AREPLIVRDASVD
+94 AREPLIVRDAAAD

-113 PLVSGPQH
+113 LLVSGAQH
-121 VRSYLGIPL
+121 VRSYIGIPL

-143 MDTQVRVFGEVE
+143 MDTQIREFGEVE
-155 QVVMTEFAKIAED
+155 EVVLSEFAKIAED

-200 PIGIIHTSLHG
+200 PVGIIHTSLHG

-217 QRACALLGYAPAE
+217 QRACALLGYNPAE
-230 LRELSIPSITHPEDV
+230 LRELSIPSITHPEDL
-245 ANNIREFKRTLA
+245 ADNIREFKRTLA

-270 AKDKRYI
+270 GKDKGYV

-300 EPIAA
+300 EAISA
-305 APAAL
+305 APAA
-310 DKPLDKA
+310 PA
-317 PDKTTEKEAEKAGAI
+317 KAGEM
-332 VAPAGEGEEALRAA
+332 APQAGEGEEALRAA
-346 QKLLEEREQSL
+346 QKLLEEREMSL
-357 REARTSIDAREKSLL
+357 AEARSSVDAREKSLV
-372 EARSSIDA
+372 EGRAAIEV
-380 REKALAEARSGI
+380 REKALGEARSAI
-392 EAREKAMNDAR
+392 EVREKALGDAR

-410 KSLREGRSALEAREK
+410 KSLREARSAVEAREK
-425 ALGDAQA
+425 SLGDAQA
-432 AFEARQKSGTQAS
+432 AFEARQKSAGQAAP
-445 SKDGDKAPGEAQAAL
+445 KAREKALEKTLNEAQAAL
-460 KGRDNALGEAQAAVK
+460 Q
-475 GRDKALGEAQ
+475 
-485 AALKGRDKA
+485 
-494 LGEAQTALKDRDK
+494 
-507 ALGEAQAALKERE
+507 ERE
-520 KALGEAQAAL
+520 
-530 RERDKALGEA
+530 R
-540 QTALKEREKSA
+540 SA
-551 GERQPAHDVRDK
+551 V
-563 VFGEKQAAQ
+563 EKQ
-572 DAREKALGEKQAA
+572 
-585 LDALEK
+585 
-591 ALGEKLAAIEA
+591 AAIEA
-602 REKVVGEKQAAL
+602 REKAAAERQAAIESREKAAGEKQSAIEAREKAAGEKQSAIEAREKAMAEKHAAIESREKAMAEKQAAIESREKTVGEKQAAL
-614 DAREKLMTQAQAALK
+614 DAREKLMGEAQAALK
-629 EREKSVSGAQATLK
+629 EREKSVSEAQA
-643 ERGEVSRDS
+643 S
-652 ETQLKE
+652 LKE
-658 RDKALADAQQ
+658 RDERSSDSETAAKERNKALTDAQQ

-678 FAQED
+678 YAQED
-683 LRGLQMTLRD
+683 LRSVQATLRD

-704 QREAQAALQASN
+704 SREAQAALQVTN
-716 AKLVQE
+716 TKLAQE

-766 QVNEEYGHDVGDD
+766 HVNEEYGHDVGDD

-845 TGSFGLALSIADDC
+845 TGSFGLALSIADDS

-877 AGKDRISFGRSA
+877 AGKDRISFGRSPSK
-889 TKNVTARL
+889 TSVTARL
-897 RALSPPAAG
+897 RALSPQPPSS

>member
-1 MRAALETADAA
+1 MRAALETTADAA
-12 LQEESVPVDETER
+12 LQDESVPVDETER

-79 RETPRRGSLCDHAVW
+79 RETPRRGSLCDHVVW
-94 AREPLIVRDASVD
+94 AREPLIVRDAAAD

-113 PLVSGPQH
+113 LLVSGAQH
-121 VRSYLGIPL
+121 VRSYIGIPL

-143 MDTQVRVFGEVE
+143 MDTQIREFGEVE
-155 QVVMTEFAKIAED
+155 EVVLSEFAKIAED

-200 PIGIIHTSLHG
+200 PVGIIHTSLHG

-217 QRACALLGYAPAE
+217 QRACALLGYNPAE
-230 LRELSIPSITHPEDV
+230 LRELSIPSITHPEDL
-245 ANNIREFKRTLA
+245 ADNIREFKRTLA

-270 AKDKRYI
+270 GKDKGYV

-300 EPIAA
+300 EAISA
-305 APAAL
+305 APAVPA
-310 DKPLDKA
+310 
-317 PDKTTEKEAEKAGAI
+317 KAGEL
-332 VAPAGEGEEALRAA
+332 VPQAGEGEEALRAA
-346 QKLLEEREQSL
+346 QKLLEEREMSL
-357 REARTSIDAREKSLL
+357 A

-380 REKALAEARSGI
+380 REKSLVEGRAAIEVREKALGEARSAI
-392 EAREKAMNDAR
+392 EVREKALGDAR

-410 KSLREGRSALEAREK
+410 KSLREARSAVEAREK
-425 ALGDAQA
+425 SLGDAQA
-432 AFEARQKSGTQAS
+432 AFEARQKSAGQAAP
-445 SKDGDKAPGEAQAAL
+445 KAREKALEKTLNEAQAAL
-460 KGRDNALGEAQAAVK
+460 Q
-475 GRDKALGEAQ
+475 
-485 AALKGRDKA
+485 
-494 LGEAQTALKDRDK
+494 
-507 ALGEAQAALKERE
+507 ERE
-520 KALGEAQAAL
+520 
-530 RERDKALGEA
+530 R
-540 QTALKEREKSA
+540 SA
-551 GERQPAHDVRDK
+551 V
-563 VFGEKQAAQ
+563 EKQ
-572 DAREKALGEKQAA
+572 
-585 LDALEK
+585 
-591 ALGEKLAAIEA
+591 AAIEA
-602 REKVVGEKQAAL
+602 REKAAAERQAAIESREKAAGEKQAAIEAREKAMGEKHAAIEAREKAMAEKQAAIEAREKTVGEKQAAL
-614 DAREKLMTQAQAALK
+614 DAREKLMGEAQAALK
-629 EREKSVSGAQATLK
+629 EREKSVSEAQA
-643 ERGEVSRDS
+643 S
-652 ETQLKE
+652 LKE
-658 RDKALADAQQ
+658 RDERSSDSETAAKERNKALTDAQQ

-678 FAQED
+678 YAQED
-683 LRGLQMTLRD
+683 LRSVQATLRD

-704 QREAQAALQASN
+704 SREAQAALQVTN
-716 AKLVQE
+716 TKLAQE

-766 QVNEEYGHDVGDD
+766 HVNEEYGHDVGDD

-845 TGSFGLALSIADDC
+845 TGSFGLALSIADDS

-877 AGKDRISFGRSA
+877 AGKDRISFGRSPSK
-889 TKNVTARL
+889 TSVTARL
-897 RALSPPAAG
+897 RALSPQPPSS